1 MMCLISNLMKNR
13 KRRVDLIIDLI
24 THQCISSQEQLSSLL
39 QAEGFNVTQATL
51 SRDLKLLK
59 TTKVPTDNGGYM
71 YILPDQNHVH
81 DQLLAAGQTRSHG
94 AHVLGFSSIEFSG
107 NMCVIKSRNGYA
119 TGLAYDIDLLK
130 CPEILGSVAG
140 SNTIFMVIREGV
152 SHRDALK
159 ALSRVLPIDDGMI
172 DQLTPKH

>member
-1 MMCLISNLMKNR
+1 MKNR
-13 KRRVDLIIDLI
+13 KKRVDQINDQI
-24 THQCISSQEQLSSLL
+24 TNRCISSQEQLSLLL
-39 QAEGFNVTQATL
+39 QEQGFNVTQATL

-94 AHVLGFSSIEFSG
+94 AHVLGFSSIDFSG

-130 CPEILGSVAG
+130 CPEILGTVAG
-140 SNTIFMVIREGV
+140 SNTIFIVLREGV
-152 SHRDALK
+152 THRQALT
-159 ALSRVLPIDDGMI
+159 ALSRVLPIDQAMI
-172 DQLTPKH
+172 DQITPAGR

>member
-1 MMCLISNLMKNR
+1 MKNR
-13 KRRVDLIIDLI
+13 KKRVDLIIDLI
-24 THQCISSQEQLSSLL
+24 TNRCISSQEQLSHLL
-39 QAEGFNVTQATL
+39 QKEGFNVTQATL

-130 CPEILGSVAG
+130 SPEILGTVAG
-140 SNTIFMVIREGV
+140 SNTIFIVIREGV
-152 SHRDALK
+152 THRQAMTS
-159 ALSRVLPIDDGMI
+159 LSRVLPIDQAMI
-172 DQLTPKH
+172 DERFPE

>member
-1 MMCLISNLMKNR
+1 MKNR
-13 KRRVDLIIDLI
+13 KKRVDLIIDLI
-24 THQCISSQEQLSSLL
+24 TNRCISSQEQLSNFL
-39 QAEGFNVTQATL
+39 QEQGFHVTQATL

-94 AHVLGFSSIEFSG
+94 AHVLGFSSINFSG

-119 TGLAYDIDLLK
+119 TGLAYDIDLMK
-130 CPEILGSVAG
+130 APEILGTVAG
-140 SNTIFMVIREGV
+140 SNTIFIVLSEGT
-152 SHRDALK
+152 SHREALT
-159 ALSRVLPIDDGMI
+159 ALSRVLPIDQAMI
-172 DQLTPKH
+172 DQMTPEE